1 MDQAVVMKYGETAV
15 SIPIRGAHRIE
26 TLHENTM
33 REIEDL
39 PPDLVREMNIISSPD
54 IGELL
59 RQIDFTGKD
68 VYVVPFGGYVMPLP
82 PQEKEK

>member
-1 MDQAVVMKYGETAV
+1 MDQTVVMKYGETAV

-39 PPDLVREMNIISSPD
+39 PAEPCCFGRVPGRRRRE
-54 IGELL
+54 GLL
-59 RQIDFTGKD
+59 
-68 VYVVPFGGYVMPLP
+68 
-82 PQEKEK
+82 

>member
-1 MDQAVVMKYGETAV
+1 MYLLST
-15 SIPIRGAHRIE
+15 
-26 TLHENTM
+26 
-33 REIEDL
+33 L
-39 PPDLVREMNIISSPD
+39 PPDLIREMNITSSPD

-82 PQEKEK
+82 PKEEKE

>member
-1 MDQAVVMKYGETAV
+1 MDQTVVMKYGETAV

-39 PPDLVREMNIISSPD
+39 PAEFARA
-54 IGELL
+54 IGEGAIDSPPL
-59 RQIDFTGKD
+59 RELAHRLAGE
-68 VYVVPFGGYVMPLP
+68 LP
-82 PQEKEK
+82 VSAAVLRGAH

>member
-1 MDQAVVMKYGETAV
+1 
-15 SIPIRGAHRIE
+15 
-26 TLHENTM
+26 M

-54 IGELL
+54 IGKLL

-68 VYVVPFGGYVMPLP
+68 VYVVPFGGYVIPLP
-82 PQEKEK
+82 PKEEK